1 MQHVVLVDPDC
12 AGLEGTGDADGGVEV
27 FGVHG
32 RREAVGCHVAEA
44 DRVGFIFEFGDGAH
58 RAEDFFLHD
67 FHVFAHV
74 GEDGRLDEVAFFAVA
89 FAPDFDLGAFFFA
102 CIDIARVCQYLALV
116 NNIGFELYPMMRS
129 NCSCDTCGP

>member
-1 MQHVVLVDPDC
+1 MQHVVLINPDC

-27 FGVHG
+27 FGVYG
-32 RREAVGCHVAEA
+32 RREAVGRHVAEA
-44 DRVGFIFEFGDGAH
+44 NRVGFVFEFGDGAH

-67 FHVFAHV
+67 FHVFAYV
-74 GEDGRLDEVAFFAVA
+74 GEDCRLDEVAFFAVA

-102 CIDIARVCQYLALV
+102 CIDVARVCQCHV
-116 NNIGFELYPMMRS
+116 MIINDGFKLYPMIRS